1 MAEAPPSARV
11 VRSRAALAEA
21 VAQWPQ
27 SNFNTTWALVAV
39 AEVPSAPELATLRQ
53 AAKTCDRVA
62 AVVVPPQPGQAAKTL
77 PTLPTVLR
85 AAGCDL
91 VWVPAAAKGL
101 LSLQAQDGLELLPL
115 LQAVL
120 AVLPSVVLAPR
131 ADATRARAWRLLQ
144 SECGG
149 VVDLRL
155 V

>member
-1 MAEAPPSARV
+1 MARV

-21 VAQWPQ
+21 IAQWPQ
-27 SNFNTTWALVAV
+27 GALNTTWALVAV
-39 AEVPSAPELATLRQ
+39 AEVPTAPELAALRQ

-62 AVVVPPQPGQAAKTL
+62 AVVVPNQAAQVAKTL

-85 AAGCDL
+85 AAGCDV
-91 VWVPAAAKGL
+91 VWVPAATKGL
-101 LSLQAQDGLELLPL
+101 LEVQAQDGTPLLVL
-115 LQAVL
+115 LQALL

-131 ADATRARAWRLLQ
+131 ADAARVRGWRLLQ
-144 SECGG
+144 TECGE